1 MIEEVTHENIDEVLP
16 LIRKYQEFYGG
27 AVITDEQNKSF
38 FSKFIN
44 SDSGV
49 LHIYRLDGKA
59 IGFSKIYNGFSS
71 TRAETVAIL
80 NDLYV
85 LPSYRGKGYGKEL
98 VNHAVKVARS
108 KGYSRL
114 QWLTAQ
120 DNDKAQKLYKAL
132 GVIKGSCFFLY
143 QRNITGMRNDDIAKI
158 LHRNFLFSFFTTF
171 QIIYQVMGKV

>member
-16 LIRKYQEFYGG
+16 LISKYQEFYGG
-27 AVITDEQNKSF
+27 AVIADEQNKKF
-38 FSKFIN
+38 FSQFIN

-49 LHIYRLDGKA
+49 LHLYRLEGNA
-59 IGFSKIYNGFSS
+59 IGFSTIYNGYSS

-85 LPSYRGKGYGKEL
+85 LPAYRGNGYAKEL
-98 VNHAVKVARS
+98 VNHATKVARS

-132 GVIKGSCFFLY
+132 GAVKGSWFFY
-143 QRNITGMRNDDIAKI
+143 TKE
-158 LHRNFLFSFFTTF
+158 T
-171 QIIYQVMGKV
+171 